1 MGGNFMELKNQWVD
15 LSVKPKGA
23 TWKHKEFGGMT
34 VSSIGATKQF
44 LKKKEIYWGKQR
56 CILSVDTNKG

>member
-44 LKKKEIYWGKQR
+44 LKKKEIY
-56 CILSVDTNKG
+56 